1 MDELSADFEQIMPI
15 DEFTILSEA
24 YKMKQKDITPVDL
37 YNSEWRY
44 RRYIMRINDW
54 SDRKGTDYS
63 YIKLKI
69 DEYIKE
75 KDIQKRRL
83 LMKYIDGEIMMM
95 INMCR
100 IDDMEF

>member
-1 MDELSADFEQIMPI
+1 MEELCTDFEQIMPI

-44 RRYIMRINDW
+44 SRYNIRINDW

-75 KDIQKRRL
+75 KDIQKRCL